1 MPPTCKSSDA
11 GNSVAPERS
20 CKVLPPSE
28 MVKVLDLKKKDH
40 TLTDLREEQVSTGE
54 IIRKKKLG
62 GFAVTLQTA
71 KVMVVIA

>member
-1 MPPTCKSSDA
+1 M
-11 GNSVAPERS
+11 
-20 CKVLPPSE
+20 LPPSE

-54 IIRKKKLG
+54 IIRKNKLG